1 MIYKAIVAVAENSVI
16 GNGLQIPW
24 RISED
29 FKHFKRT
36 TLGGI
41 LLMGRRTWESIG
53 ARPLPNRT
61 NVVITSTPENISG
74 EALAFKSIEDFEKA
88 FAEDSRTVW
97 IMGGAK
103 LYESAMPKVSEIIM
117 SKIKL
122 SPEGDIFFPDIS
134 KEFKEAETIEHYE
147 QFDVVRFVRR

>member
-1 MIYKAIVAVAENSVI
+1 
-16 GNGLQIPW
+16 
-24 RISED
+24 
-29 FKHFKRT
+29 
-36 TLGGI
+36 
-41 LLMGRRTWESIG
+41 MGRRTWESIG
-53 ARPLPNRT
+53 SRPLPNRT

-97 IMGGAK
+97 VMGGAK